1 MTKRM
6 ISKVMLNAA
15 KISCPCS
22 QERHLLKLAIV
33 ETTCAVQSLIGRIAR
48 ICMFILSK
56 SVLPHGK
63 IQANNYASNDSGEE
77 GNK

>member
-1 MTKRM
+1 
-6 ISKVMLNAA
+6 MLNVA
-15 KISCPCS
+15 KISCSCW

-33 ETTCAVQSLIGRIAR
+33 ETTTACAVQSLLIGRIAR